1 MEDTELFQIGDV
13 AKLFH
18 LSVGTLRHY
27 EKCGFLKPEYIDEN
41 TGYRY
46 YSVRQFEVLT
56 NIRYLRALDMPLD
69 EIADFINNRDIE
81 VIEEKLKNQKKI
93 IAEKK
98 KELEKIERKID
109 HRIEQIEDAVKS
121 ELNKIRLVSVSEQRI
136 VFIRDNIKW
145 SSYLSL
151 EHSIRQLEKKQKTP
165 VTYQGKV
172 GVGISKENLES
183 CIFGHYEIVF
193 VILDK
198 EDDYDGE
205 VEIQPKGLFVTVRF
219 NGIHADAEKYYKMLI
234 EYIKANNLEI
244 TGFSRELTLIDN
256 VITNDE
262 SKFVTEISIPVKE
275 KTLGFC
281 SKYHTSL

>member
-27 EKCGFLKPEYIDEN
+27 EQYGILKPEYTDKK

-46 YSVRQFEVLT
+46 YSIRQFEVLT
-56 NIRYLRALDMPLD
+56 NIRYLRALDMPLE
-69 EIADFINNRDIE
+69 EIADFINNRDID

-98 KELEKIERKID
+98 KELEKIEQKID

-121 ELNKIRLVSVSEQRI
+121 ELNKIKLISVEEQRI

-151 EHSIRQLEKKQKTP
+151 EYSIRQLEKKQKTP
-165 VTYQGKV
+165 ITYQGKV
-172 GVGISKENLES
+172 GVGISKENLIS
-183 CIFGHYEIVF
+183 GIFGHYEIVF

-198 EDDYDGE
+198 EDDYEGK

-219 NGIHADAEKYYKMLI
+219 NGSHNEAEKYYQMLI
-234 EYIKANNLEI
+234 EYIKANNFEI
-244 TGFSRELTLIDN
+244 TGFSRELALIDN

-262 SKFVTEISIPVKE
+262 SKFVTEISIPVRK
-275 KTLGFC
+275 KTL
-281 SKYHTSL
+281 

>member
-27 EKCGFLKPEYIDEN
+27 EQCGILKPEYTDKK

-46 YSVRQFEVLT
+46 YSIRQFEVLT
-56 NIRYLRALDMPLD
+56 NIRYLRALDMPLE
-69 EIADFINNRDIE
+69 EIADFINNRDID

-98 KELEKIERKID
+98 KELEKIEQKID

-121 ELNKIRLVSVSEQRI
+121 ELNKIKLISVEEQRI

-151 EHSIRQLEKKQKTP
+151 EYSIRQLEKKQKTP
-165 VTYQGKV
+165 ITYQGKV
-172 GVGISKENLES
+172 GVGISKENLIS
-183 CIFGHYEIVF
+183 GVFGHYEIVF

-198 EDDYDGE
+198 EDDYEGK

-219 NGIHADAEKYYKMLI
+219 NGSHNEAEKYYQMLI
-234 EYIKANNLEI
+234 EYIKANNFEI
-244 TGFSRELTLIDN
+244 TGFSRELALIDN

-262 SKFVTEISIPVKE
+262 SKFVTEISIPVRK
-275 KTLGFC
+275 KTL
-281 SKYHTSL
+281 

>member
-1 MEDTELFQIGDV
+1 
-13 AKLFH
+13 
-18 LSVGTLRHY
+18 
-27 EKCGFLKPEYIDEN
+27 
-41 TGYRY
+41 
-46 YSVRQFEVLT
+46 
-56 NIRYLRALDMPLD
+56 MPLE
-69 EIADFINNRDIE
+69 EIADFINNRDID

-98 KELEKIERKID
+98 KELEKIEQKID

-121 ELNKIRLVSVSEQRI
+121 ELNKIKLISVEEQRI

-172 GVGISKENLES
+172 GVGISKENLIS
-183 CIFGHYEIVF
+183 GVFGHYEIVF

-198 EDDYDGE
+198 EDDYEGK

-219 NGIHADAEKYYKMLI
+219 NGSHNEAEKYYQMLI
-234 EYIKANNLEI
+234 EYIKANNFEI
-244 TGFSRELTLIDN
+244 TGFSRELALIDN

-262 SKFVTEISIPVKE
+262 SKFVTEISIPVRK
-275 KTLGFC
+275 KTL
-281 SKYHTSL
+281 

>member
-27 EKCGFLKPEYIDEN
+27 EQYGILKPEYTDKK

-46 YSVRQFEVLT
+46 YSIRQFEVLT
-56 NIRYLRALDMPLD
+56 NIRYLRALDMPLE
-69 EIADFINNRDIE
+69 EIADFINNRDID

-98 KELEKIERKID
+98 KELGKIEQKID

-121 ELNKIRLVSVSEQRI
+121 ELNKIKLISVEEQRI

-172 GVGISKENLES
+172 GVGISKENLIS
-183 CIFGHYEIVF
+183 GVFGHYEIVF

-198 EDDYDGE
+198 EDDYEGK

-219 NGIHADAEKYYKMLI
+219 NGSHNEAEKYYQMLI
-234 EYIKANNLEI
+234 EYIKANNFEI
-244 TGFSRELTLIDN
+244 TGFSRELALIDN

-262 SKFVTEISIPVKE
+262 SKFVTEISIPVRK
-275 KTLGFC
+275 KTL
-281 SKYHTSL
+281 

>member
-27 EKCGFLKPEYIDEN
+27 EQYGILKPEYTDKK

-46 YSVRQFEVLT
+46 YSIRQFEVLT
-56 NIRYLRALDMPLD
+56 NIRYLRALDMPLE
-69 EIADFINNRDIE
+69 EIADFINNRDID

-98 KELEKIERKID
+98 KELEKIEQKID

-121 ELNKIRLVSVSEQRI
+121 ELNKIKLISVEEQRI

-172 GVGISKENLES
+172 GVGISKENLIS
-183 CIFGHYEIVF
+183 GTFGHYEIVF

-198 EDDYDGE
+198 EDDYEGK

-219 NGIHADAEKYYKMLI
+219 NGSHNEAEKYYQMLI
-234 EYIKANNLEI
+234 EYIKANNFEI
-244 TGFSRELTLIDN
+244 TGFSRELALIDN

-262 SKFVTEISIPVKE
+262 SKFVTEISIPVRK
-275 KTLGFC
+275 KTL
-281 SKYHTSL
+281 

>member
-13 AKLFH
+13 AKLFN

-27 EKCGFLKPEYIDEN
+27 EQYGILKPEYTDKK

-46 YSVRQFEVLT
+46 YSIRQFEVLT
-56 NIRYLRALDMPLD
+56 NIRYLRALDMPLE
-69 EIADFINNRDIE
+69 EIADFINNRDID

-98 KELEKIERKID
+98 KELEKIEQKID

-121 ELNKIRLVSVSEQRI
+121 ELNKIKLISVEEQRI

-151 EHSIRQLEKKQKTP
+151 EYSIRQLEKKQKTP
-165 VTYQGKV
+165 ITYQGKV
-172 GVGISKENLES
+172 GVGISKENLIS
-183 CIFGHYEIVF
+183 GVFGHYEIVF

-198 EDDYDGE
+198 EDDYEGK

-219 NGIHADAEKYYKMLI
+219 NGSHNEAEKYYQMLI
-234 EYIKANNLEI
+234 EYIKANNFEI
-244 TGFSRELTLIDN
+244 TGFSRELALIDN

-262 SKFVTEISIPVKE
+262 SKFVTEISIPVRK
-275 KTLGFC
+275 KTL
-281 SKYHTSL
+281 

>member
-27 EKCGFLKPEYIDEN
+27 EQYGILKPEYTDKK

-46 YSVRQFEVLT
+46 YSIRQFEVLT
-56 NIRYLRALDMPLD
+56 NIRYLRALDMPLE
-69 EIADFINNRDIE
+69 EIADFINNRDID

-98 KELEKIERKID
+98 KELEKREQKID
-109 HRIEQIEDAVKS
+109 HRIEQSEDAVKS
-121 ELNKIRLVSVSEQRI
+121 ELNKIKLISVEEQRI

-172 GVGISKENLES
+172 GVGISKENLIS
-183 CIFGHYEIVF
+183 GTFGHYEIVF

-198 EDDYDGE
+198 EDDYEGK

-219 NGIHADAEKYYKMLI
+219 NGSHNEAEKYYQMLI
-234 EYIKANNLEI
+234 EYIKANNFEI
-244 TGFSRELTLIDN
+244 TGFSRELALIDN

-262 SKFVTEISIPVKE
+262 SKFVTEISIPVRK
-275 KTLGFC
+275 KTL
-281 SKYHTSL
+281 

>member
-27 EKCGFLKPEYIDEN
+27 EQYGILKPEYTDKK

-46 YSVRQFEVLT
+46 YSIRQFEVLT
-56 NIRYLRALDMPLD
+56 NILYLRALDMPLE
-69 EIADFINNRDIE
+69 EIADFINNRDID

-98 KELEKIERKID
+98 KELEKIEQKID

-121 ELNKIRLVSVSEQRI
+121 ELNKIKLISVEEQRI

-172 GVGISKENLES
+172 GVGISKENLIS
-183 CIFGHYEIVF
+183 GVFGHYEIVF

-198 EDDYDGE
+198 EDDYEGK

-219 NGIHADAEKYYKMLI
+219 NGSHNEAEKYYQMLI
-234 EYIKANNLEI
+234 EYIKANNFEI
-244 TGFSRELTLIDN
+244 TGFSRELALIDN

-262 SKFVTEISIPVKE
+262 SKFVTEISIPVRK
-275 KTLGFC
+275 KTL
-281 SKYHTSL
+281 